1 MTRWIVLAVTGGFLA
16 VFVSNPAAVKTKKAI
31 NEQQLLIHAIP
42 APKDGEA
49 KKKHAGEC
57 VLLGQQDYGLLNSTA
72 ELGRQRQKAH
82 TEGNRST
89 LENIVKG
96 GAT

>member
-31 NEQQLLIHAIP
+31 NEQQLFIHAIP

-49 KKKHAGEC
+49 KKTTMESAFYRVNRTMASSTRPRSWAGKGKKHIQKETG
-57 VLLGQQDYGLLNSTA
+57 VLW
-72 ELGRQRQKAH
+72 K
-82 TEGNRST
+82 
-89 LENIVKG
+89 I
-96 GAT
+96 